1 MKINNT
7 PFFQTIY
14 FFCLLFILNEL
25 RSYGCEILSST
36 SGLWN
41 EKTLDQ
47 HIYIY
52 IYIYIYIFQALKPKL
67 VFLCLNL
74 TFFTSFTSMRHT
86 LLIFKPISVIFVTL
100 DAPRKGLQNL
110 LNVQRLLTN
119 VEKEIKFYL
128 QRFFT

>member
-1 MKINNT
+1 
-7 PFFQTIY
+7 
-14 FFCLLFILNEL
+14 
-25 RSYGCEILSST
+25 
-36 SGLWN
+36 
-41 EKTLDQ
+41 
-47 HIYIY
+47 
-52 IYIYIYIFQALKPKL
+52 
-67 VFLCLNL
+67 
-74 TFFTSFTSMRHT
+74 MRHT